1 VRRLRRV
8 PGRRSRST
16 TRTAPGG
23 SCSCSAASGR
33 TRRRRGAGRV
43 RVPECARR
51 VQRAH
56 VRAAGARGGHRV
68 LRAGGSAR
76 RRAGAGR
83 SAARRRSDTV
93 DVKRSIVLAAVL
105 ALLVAGSASGAVRKP
120 WLWQCTQIHNAD
132 PQYRCYVRLL
142 RLDIEQSGDP
152 ARELPR
158 IDRRVRRVGGPIEAG
173 CHVLMHQVGREY
185 AQDHHV
191 TLSTLQRFVPES
203 NDPNCSAGFGMGLVM
218 YLGPQILR
226 SGGGAAVHACAQL
239 PTRYRQ
245 YTCVHG
251 LGHALLRAY
260 HGSLGRPCARAAG
273 CRRATRP
280 TARRACSTTTGSRCA
295 APTGRRAR
303 ATPSRRRGSI
313 CDGRYTYVR
322 PCWYRY
328 FLEQPLG
335 LPIRNAA
342 DLRRACRGL
351 RSIQRFGCISGATLE
366 LSSDPFEQMRACR
379 SLRRP
384 RRVRLRARSRR
395 PGARRRAAPA
405 ARR

>member
-1 VRRLRRV
+1 
-8 PGRRSRST
+8 
-16 TRTAPGG
+16 
-23 SCSCSAASGR
+23 
-33 TRRRRGAGRV
+33 
-43 RVPECARR
+43 
-51 VQRAH
+51 
-56 VRAAGARGGHRV
+56 
-68 LRAGGSAR
+68 
-76 RRAGAGR
+76 
-83 SAARRRSDTV
+83 
-93 DVKRSIVLAAVL
+93 VKRSFVLTAALALAA
-105 ALLVAGSASGAVRKP
+105 AGSASGAVHKP

-142 RLDIEQSGDP
+142 RLDIEGSGDP

-185 AQDHHV
+185 ARDHHV
-191 TLSTLQRFVPES
+191 TLSTLQRYVPES

-260 HGSLGRPCARAAG
+260 HGSLGQAVRA
-273 CRRATRP
+273 CRRLQARYAPDCAQGVFHDYWISLRGADGTSRP
-280 TARRACSTTTGSRCA
+280 RNAVTSPRVV
-295 APTGRRAR
+295 
-303 ATPSRRRGSI
+303 

-335 LPIRNAA
+335 RPIRSAA

-351 RSIQRFGCISGATLE
+351 RSMQRFGCISGATPE
-366 LSSDPFEQMRACR
+366 LSSDPFEQLRACR
-379 SLRRP
+379 SLRGLDESAC
-384 RRVRLRARSRR
+384 VRGVADQALAGEPSRQLSLIRMCRTSDCYTWLGRTLAVVTNGRFRCAALVRGRSACASGTAQIWRALVTFS
-395 PGARRRAAPA
+395 
-405 ARR
+405 